1 MERRLTL
8 GAAYAFVVGA
18 VLYSAWL
25 PGQLAAPALDRLDGY
40 IGELAA
46 RDQPWSRMFRACD
59 GLAGL
64 ACIGAVALVARVRE
78 EWQGWLAMAL
88 FGLFTALA
96 ALFPLDC
103 ADCGRAPSPQAW
115 LHVLSG
121 GAANAAVLVAMVLLS
136 AAWRSAVGWGFTA
149 VMFTASGVT
158 LVADVLGG
166 YAGLAQRVQATLI
179 AVWLIYLATR
189 LLGAA
194 TPRVVT
200 GPMHVVNEGAGHPV
214 LVSSGPAGAWFH
226 ADEVAEG
233 LRDGRSVI
241 RFDRPGLGRSPAALT
256 PPTLYGEAARLAALV
271 PDPIRA
277 TVVAHSVAAWHA
289 EAFARLHPLRVA
301 GLVLVEPACEL
312 RRHRRALP
320 AGLGRWLPA
329 FGATWGATAL
339 ARVLGPPLHRLR
351 RGAVDPYGV
360 YATGRVAAAAVG
372 EWLAHRDM
380 ARTLWKLRRERPLP
394 AVPVTVISGG
404 RRNSGHERLAAALG
418 ARLVRVPHREL
429 PAAVVEACR

>member
-1 MERRLTL
+1 M
-8 GAAYAFVVGA
+8 AAACAFVVGA

-40 IGELAA
+40 VGELAA

-59 GLAGL
+59 AFAGL
-64 ACIGAVALVARVRE
+64 ACMAGVALVVRVRE

-88 FGLFTALA
+88 FGLFTTLA

-103 ADCGRAPSPQAW
+103 ANCGRALSLQAW
-115 LHVLSG
+115 LHVPAS
-121 GAANAAVLVAMVLLS
+121 GAANAAVLVAMVVLS
-136 AAWRSAVGWGFTA
+136 AAWGSRVGCAFTA
-149 VMFTASGVT
+149 VMFTSSGT
-158 LVADVLGG
+158 ALVADVLGG
-166 YAGLAQRVQATLI
+166 YAGLAQRVQVTLI

-189 LLGAA
+189 LLGEA
-194 TPRVVT
+194 TPRVET
-200 GPMHVVNEGAGHPV
+200 GPMHVVNDGRGHPV

-226 ADEVAEG
+226 GDEVAEG
-233 LRDGRSVI
+233 LRSTRSVI
-241 RFDRPGLGRSPAALT
+241 RFDRPGLGRSPADPA

-271 PDPIRA
+271 PCTIRA

-301 GLVLVEPACEL
+301 SLVLVEPACEV
-312 RRHRRALP
+312 RRRRRALV
-320 AGLGRWLPA
+320 AGLGWWLPA

-351 RGAVDPYGV
+351 NGMVDPYGV
-360 YATGRVAAAAVG
+360 YGTGRVVAAVVG
-372 EWLAHRDM
+372 EWLAHREM
-380 ARTLWKLRRERPLP
+380 AATLRKVRREHPFL

-404 RRNSGHERLAAALG
+404 RPNCCHERLAAALG
-418 ARLVRVPHREL
+418 ARLVRVPEREL
-429 PAAVVEACR
+429 PAAVVEACQ